1 MYMKKIVLI
10 CGILGI
16 LFLGS
21 ISPVFLS
28 SQNVVYGQAN
38 SNSDPKPG
46 STLNSNPTNTTTPNK
61 SFNLSFTID
70 NPIKANNLQE
80 LIERLMRLVYLV
92 GVPILVCFL
101 LWAGFKFIEARG
113 NDSKLKI
120 AKQNLLNVVIGAVLF
135 LGAYTIAKVV
145 IATLKDI
152 FN

>member
-1 MYMKKIVLI
+1 MKKIVPTF
-10 CGILGI
+10 GILGI

-28 SQNVVYGQAN
+28 NQNLVHAQGT
-38 SNSDPKPG
+38 
-46 STLNSNPTNTTTPNK
+46 STGTTTGGGGASTGSASSNTNK

-80 LIERLMRLVYLV
+80 LIERLLKLVYLV

-101 LWAGFKFIEARG
+101 LWAGFLFVEARG
-113 NDSKLKI
+113 NDKKLVI
-120 AKQNLLNVVIGAVLF
+120 ARQNLYNVVIGAVLF

>member
-1 MYMKKIVLI
+1 MF
-10 CGILGI
+10 GILGV

-28 SQNVVYGQAN
+28 NKDIVSAQGT
-38 SNSDPKPG
+38 
-46 STLNSNPTNTTTPNK
+46 STGTTTGAGGTSTGTASSNANK

-80 LIERLMRLVYLV
+80 LIERLLKLVYLV

-101 LWAGFKFIEARG
+101 LWAGFKFITARG
-113 NDSKLKI
+113 NDTQLKI
-120 AKQNLLNVVIGAVLF
+120 ARQNLLNVVIGAVLF